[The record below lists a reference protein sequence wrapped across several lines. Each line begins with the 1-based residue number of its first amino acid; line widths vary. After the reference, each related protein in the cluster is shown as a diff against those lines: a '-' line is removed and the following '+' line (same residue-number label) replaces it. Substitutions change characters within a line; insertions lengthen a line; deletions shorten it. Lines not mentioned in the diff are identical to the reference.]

1 MCDRIGSSK
10 CYHKGCLG
18 GDVDVRGK
26 WICPWHFCDKCGKW
40 ANILCS
46 ECTNSYCRAH
56 SSCQITDVDN
66 GILLC
71 SDHILTRTK
80 ASQNEPVDKYQ
91 GRGYVTV

>member
-18 GDVDVRGK
+18 GEVDVRGNWK
-26 WICPWHFCDKCGKW
+26 CPWHFCDECGKW

-46 ECTNSYCRAH
+46 ECTNSHCRAH
-56 SSCQITDVDN
+56 SSCQITNVDN

-80 ASQNEPVDKYQ
+80 AS
-91 GRGYVTV
+91 